1 MAVKTHIVLTLYRRD
16 PATAGSALCP
26 GERLVCISEEAAWA
40 QAERLLTT
48 NRFVGARIRRIWGDD
63 TAVVEAEHVASIG
76 TVGNS
81 D

>member
-1 MAVKTHIVLTLYRRD
+1 MHVVLTLTRRD
-16 PATAGSALCP
+16 PATAGSTLCP
-26 GERLVCISEEAAWA
+26 GERLVCISEHAAWA

-48 NRFVGARIRRIWGDD
+48 NRFVGARLLRLWGDD